1 VSLYCR
7 QGGPDAEL
15 SPEYLRQSLYETFD
29 QLGDRRRV
37 LAVPPDFSRFHS
49 QAGPLTQYAYQYYGD
64 RLACVLPALG
74 THTPMPPA
82 TLTRMFGDIPHS
94 RVAVHNWR
102 TDVVTLGELPASF
115 IQEQSGGLL
124 DYTWPAQVNRMIPEG
139 NFDLVLSIGQVVP
152 HEVIGLANYNKNILV
167 GTAGPLSIHRSHY
180 LGAVVGMEQIM
191 GRMDNPVRRVLNR
204 AADEFL
210 SNIPIVYVLTV
221 IGTNSAGELVVRGLF
236 VGDDLECFRL
246 ASELS
251 VQVNIQLLD
260 RPIRK
265 AVVYLDPEEFH
276 STWLGNKAIYRTRM
290 ALADGAELIVLAPGV
305 KQFGEDPTIDRMI
318 RKFGY
323 YGTPATLDK
332 VKKNPD
338 LAAELST
345 AAHLIHSSSEGRFHI
360 TYCPGGLTRE
370 ETEGV
375 GFGYADLASTI
386 ARYNPA
392 NMHDGYNTIDGE
404 EVFFISHPALG
415 LWASSGFS
423 VEFDGATR
431 PHATLREESRT

>member
-1 VSLYCR
+1 MSLYC
-7 QGGPDAEL
+7 QHGGPDAEI
-15 SPEYLRQSLYETFD
+15 SPERLRQLLYQALD
-29 QLGDRRRV
+29 RLGDRRRV

-49 QAGPLTQYAYQYYGD
+49 QAGPLTQYAYAYYGD
-64 RLACVLPALG
+64 RLGCVLPALG

-94 RVAVHNWR
+94 LFAVHNWR

-180 LGAVVGMEQIM
+180 LGAVVGMERIM

-210 SNIPIVYVLTV
+210 RNIPIVYVLTV
-221 IGTNSAGELVVRGLF
+221 IGTNPAGELVVRGLF

-251 VQVNIQLLD
+251 VQVNVQLLD
-260 RPIRK
+260 RPIHK

-290 ALADGAELIVLAPGV
+290 ALADGRGADRARSR
-305 KQFGEDPTIDRMI
+305 GEAIWGRSHHRPHDSQI
-318 RKFGY
+318 RLLRHAGH
-323 YGTPATLDK
+323 AR
-332 VKKNPD
+332 
-338 LAAELST
+338 
-345 AAHLIHSSSEGRFHI
+345 EGEAKPRS
-360 TYCPGGLTRE
+360 GGR
-370 ETEGV
+370 
-375 GFGYADLASTI
+375 AQHRRS
-386 ARYNPA
+386 
-392 NMHDGYNTIDGE
+392 
-404 EVFFISHPALG
+404 SHPQFLG
-415 LWASSGFS
+415 
-423 VEFDGATR
+423 R
-431 PHATLREESRT
+431 PFPHHLLPG

>member
-1 VSLYCR
+1 MSLYYQ
-7 QGGPDAEL
+7 QGGPEAEL
-15 SPEYLRQSLYETFD
+15 SAESLRNALFQALD
-29 QLGDRRRV
+29 QLGPRRKV
-37 LAVPPDFSRFHS
+37 LAVPPDGSRFHS
-49 QAGPLTQYAYQYYGD
+49 RAGELTQYAHAYYGD
-64 RLACVLPALG
+64 RLGCVLPALG
-74 THTPMPPA
+74 THTAMTPA
-82 TLTRMFGDIPHS
+82 ALTRMFGDIPQ
-94 RVAVHNWR
+94 RLFAVHNWR

-115 IQEQSGGLL
+115 IAEQSGGLL

-139 NFDLVLSIGQVVP
+139 GFDLVLSLGQVVP
-152 HEVIGLANYNKNILV
+152 HEVIGLANYNKNILI

-180 LGAVVGMEQIM
+180 LGAVVGMERIM

-210 SNIPIVYVLTV
+210 KDIPIVYVLTV
-221 IGTNSAGELVVRGLF
+221 IGFNRSCELVVRGLF

-251 VQVNIQLLD
+251 VQCNVLLLD

-290 ALADGAELIVLAPGV
+290 ALADGAELIVLASGV

-318 RKFGY
+318 RKYGY

-332 VKKNPD
+332 VRNNPE

-345 AAHLIHSSSEGRFHI
+345 AAHLIHSSSEGRFSI
-360 TYCPGGLTRE
+360 TYCPGNLSRE

-375 GFGYADLASTI
+375 GFRYADLASTI
-386 ARYNPA
+386 ARYDPA
-392 NMHDGYNTIDGE
+392 KLHDGYNTIDGE

-415 LWASSGFS
+415 LWASSAKFAA
-423 VEFDGATR
+423 V
-431 PHATLREESRT
+431 